1 MTITAILAIGAFLL
15 SAYGTYDLFHRRMQG
30 RKKSFTDADRSVVT
44 SAVELIEPYRVRVRE
59 LVEYV
64 AELETKLKDANR
76 LIDKLTD
83 EVRELRNQV
92 GAMRDTIED

>member
-1 MTITAILAIGAFLL
+1 MNVTVVLAIAAFAL
-15 SAYGTYDLFHRRMQG
+15 SAYGTYDLVYRRVQA

-64 AELETKLKDANR
+64 SELEAKLKDANR
-76 LIDKLTD
+76 LIDKLTR
-83 EVRELRNQV
+83 EVQELRTQV